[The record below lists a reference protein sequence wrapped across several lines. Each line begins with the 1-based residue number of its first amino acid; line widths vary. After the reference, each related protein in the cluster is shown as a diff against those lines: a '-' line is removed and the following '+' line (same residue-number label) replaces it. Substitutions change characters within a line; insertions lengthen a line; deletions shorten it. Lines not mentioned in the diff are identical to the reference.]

1 MYVPSSST
9 LSNHILVS
17 LNSNEVLEVCFKVH
31 VGLSVEFG
39 SGYPV
44 VYAGFQAASNLG
56 MHSCVV
62 LTRDCS

>member
-1 MYVPSSST
+1 MQ
-9 LSNHILVS
+9 ILG
-17 LNSNEVLEVCFKVH
+17 VCFKVH